1 MESETLQYQRNLE
14 YLIKLLRVYFQ
25 LDEILSFA
33 MEELGGD
40 EIVIEISAAK
50 DRVRKVIERMIKL
63 EFFLLNW
70 GVYSNSLMR
79 E

>member
-1 MESETLQYQRNLE
+1 M
-14 YLIKLLRVYFQ
+14 KLLRVYFQ

-40 EIVIEISAAK
+40 EIAVEISAVK

-70 GVYSNSLMR
+70 GVYSNSLT
-79 E
+79 EE